1 MASRHNRSFY
11 FFRNK
16 MRLSDFCSEQF
27 LGVFR
32 DTTVTPKGLKGIL
45 RIKEDVREFILKKAI
60 VQIVDFPSL
69 CLSPIFVIPKKTGD
83 LRVFLNL
90 KEFNLFS
97 FNPTFT
103 DGDSELY
110 FSQLSAKVWAVSFD
124 LKDIY
129 LLVSVRPESR
139 GFLGFQF
146 MDATYHSLVLP
157 FVLKD
162 SPWVFFRV
170 GATLIGLSRCL
181 GLRTFSG
188 SYWTFRICGLV
199 F

>member
-1 MASRHNRSFY
+1 
-11 FFRNK
+11 

-90 KEFNLFS
+90 KEFNLF
-97 FNPTFT
+97 FFQPN
-103 DGDSELY
+103 
-110 FSQLSAKVWAVSFD
+110 
-124 LKDIY
+124 IY
-129 LLVSVRPESR
+129 GWRL
-139 GFLGFQF
+139 
-146 MDATYHSLVLP
+146 
-157 FVLKD
+157 
-162 SPWVFFRV
+162 
-170 GATLIGLSRCL
+170 
-181 GLRTFSG
+181 
-188 SYWTFRICGLV
+188 
-199 F
+199 